1 MPLPNERRSNE
12 RRSHSFFVRVW
23 YEPGPTSA
31 GQWRGS
37 IEHIP
42 SGQRMYFVSLA
53 DMTDFIALRL
63 RDLVYVESSRA
74 LPGDS
79 KEKT

>member
-1 MPLPNERRSNE
+1 MPLPNE

-23 YEPGPTSA
+23 YEPDPTSE

-42 SGQRMYFVSLA
+42 SGQQMYFVSLA
-53 DMTDFIALRL
+53 DMSDFIALRL
-63 RDLVYVESSRA
+63 RDLLRIESSQA
-74 LPGDS
+74 MPGDP
-79 KEKT
+79 KERN